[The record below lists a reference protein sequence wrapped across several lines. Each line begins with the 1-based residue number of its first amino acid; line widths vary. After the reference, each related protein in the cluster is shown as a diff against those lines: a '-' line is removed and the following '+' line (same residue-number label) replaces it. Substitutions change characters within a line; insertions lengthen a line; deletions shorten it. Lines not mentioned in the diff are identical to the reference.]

1 MATRYVVSNCSTTML
16 NVMKYLFLDS
26 VGVPVSPHTCR
37 RPFFRNDPR
46 PNQHLVISR
55 ALASFIQYVGLIKA
69 EFFDKDENNDTVFQA
84 KFKELLQQYASI
96 TKWSYIGTK
105 VCLPIFLQKEAIK

>member
-1 MATRYVVSNCSTTML
+1 MATSRGA
-16 NVMKYLFLDS
+16 F
-26 VGVPVSPHTCR
+26 
-37 RPFFRNDPR
+37 
-46 PNQHLVISR
+46 ISR

-105 VCLPIFLQKEAIK
+105 KPVKNRKYCDTAPCHQLSKPWCIKY